1 MLDQGQPPTPPS
13 TAPAPEQDEP
23 QDDPLSRYWANGTAE
38 DMAQASVDRQSAYW
52 RRIDSRG
59 LPHLWKL
66 IYAQAFG
73 MDPGTRRNATQQLVF
88 AGVNQNYVRFRMQLT
103 RSLIKQRNTL
113 AAGDRIG
120 LQCLAMNNDAASL
133 AQVPIASKALESVF
147 REARGEHAC
156 NKALEADGFMGEGF
170 VWARWDPMG
179 GSMVPKSG
187 PMGQQVKVKSGACDY
202 QWLYPWD
209 IFREPFTRSEDWI
222 GINEPVS
229 KWELIAKYPE
239 HAEWIEASSITL
251 QTMPWAMA
259 LFTWDLSSITDD
271 MVIVTHVI
279 HRATGAVPNGRYLGH
294 LNGRPL
300 WDKPKCPTDD
310 ELPVARICSAEYF
323 GTMLGYPESSDLL
336 SVQEMID
343 EILSQSAT
351 NILRFGNQNLFGTD
365 GLEFDLDKFMEG
377 GAYFTMKEGMEPPR
391 VVDYKAMDPAAKWLL
406 EWLVERMPEMIGSN
420 DTMRGNPSANI
431 SSGAFAALMQQIAE
445 KYLSSTQEAYDYGV
459 NKLSNITLKLIRAN
473 AENGFLAR
481 VSGQTNLAYMQ
492 FFTQQELRGVQSVQ
506 VVRQTALMNS
516 IPGRFDVFTATK
528 DLPKDQRYAAVQ
540 LLKTGDD
547 SAWTEDDYSEL
558 VLIAAENEA
567 LQKGMPVPVNVTDD
581 PILHNLSHKALLAR
595 LRTQILAGQGDPKSQ
610 QMIAIAMQAIDQ
622 HIGQHPVVWA
632 QCDPTFAQSCGL
644 PAPPM
649 FNPMVGKFMGGGPSP
664 TAGPK
669 QQPAPKG
676 PPQLPPP
683 QQDEGAHPG
692 GPGVKGGIP
701 KAAEP
706 AEPAQAPAQTP
717 AQA

>member
-1 MLDQGQPPTPPS
+1 MTMPPPNAAPPPIA
-13 TAPAPEQDEP
+13 APTDDPEP
-23 QDDPLSRYWANGTAE
+23 QDDPLARYFANLPAE
-38 DMAQASVDRQSAYW
+38 EMAQESLTRQRAYW
-52 RRIDSRG
+52 TRIESRG
-59 LPHLWKL
+59 MPHLWRL

-73 MDPGTRRNATQQLVF
+73 MDPNTRRNATQQLVF
-88 AGVNQNYVRFRMQLT
+88 AGVNQNFVRFRMQLT
-103 RSLIKQRNTL
+103 RSLVKQRNTL

-156 NKALEADGFMGEGF
+156 NKALESDGFMGEGL
-170 VWARWDPMG
+170 VWARWDSAG
-179 GSMVPKSG
+179 GAMVPKVDVATGAKS
-187 PMGQQVKVKSGACDY
+187 QVKSGACSY

-209 IFREPFTRSEDWI
+209 VFREPFTRSEDWI

-239 HAEWIEASSITL
+239 HAEWIEASGISM
-251 QTMPWAMA
+251 QTMPWAMS
-259 LFTWDLSSITDD
+259 LFTWDMSSVTDD
-271 MVIVTHVI
+271 MVIVTHII
-279 HRATGAVPNGRYLGH
+279 HRATGAVPNGRYIGH

-300 WDKPKCPTDD
+300 WDEPKCPTDD
-310 ELPVARICSAEYF
+310 ELPVARMCSAEYF

-343 EILSQSAT
+343 EILSMTAT

-365 GLEFDLDKFMEG
+365 GLDFDIDKFMEG
-377 GAYFTMKEGMEPPR
+377 GAYFTIKEGQEPPK
-391 VVDYKAMDPAAKWLL
+391 VVEYASMDPAAKWLL
-406 EWLVERMPEMIGSN
+406 EWLIERMPEMIGSN

-445 KYLSSTQEAYDYGV
+445 KYLSATQEAYDYAV
-459 NKLSNITLKLIRAN
+459 NKLANVTLKLIRAN
-473 AENGFLAR
+473 AENGFIAR

-516 IPGRFDVFTATK
+516 IPGRFDVFTATR

-558 VLIAAENEA
+558 VLIAQENES
-567 LQKGMPVPVNVTDD
+567 LQKGQPVPVNVTDD

-595 LRTQILAGQGDPKSQ
+595 LRTQLLAGTDQKSA
-610 QMIAIAMQAIDQ
+610 QMTAMAIQMLEQ

-632 QCDPTFAQSCGL
+632 QCDPTFAQTCGL
-644 PAPPM
+644 PQPPM
-649 FNPMVGKFMGGGPSP
+649 FNPALGQFGGGGQSP

-669 QQPAPKG
+669 QQPAPKA
-676 PPQLPPP
+676 PLQLPPP
-683 QQDEGAHPG
+683 PHDEGAPPG

-701 KAAEP
+701 KPAEP
-706 AEPAQAPAQTP
+706 AEPAQAPAH
-717 AQA
+717 A